1 MSRPMYSVD
10 NVPRSQL
17 IVVVH
22 PGADQSELEEAARA
36 VGVTVRPLFG
46 DSPER
51 LRYEARRL
59 RSSRKVR
66 VPDLSVYYSID
77 THEERFAELVPT
89 FLRLPTVDGAYV
101 KRPADTPGLPAA
113 DVCMA
118 LPGTPP
124 NATPDLS
131 GQQKY
136 LGAAPNGINA
146 TYAWTRPGGTGLD
159 VRIIDVERE
168 WRFTHEDLLTNW
180 GGVIGGFPANI
191 LRERNHGTAIMGI
204 LGGDTNTFGIKG
216 ICPDTTVSGIST
228 RTFGMSPTTIPGT
241 IETSAAI
248 HQAALT
254 LGPGDII
261 LLELQREGPPF
272 VTGTKQIA
280 VEWWP
285 DDFDAILYATALHI
299 LVVEASGNGSA
310 DLDNAVYNTP
320 APTFGSGWTNPFDRA
335 NRVSGAIL
343 VGAGAPPSSSS
354 VEPDR
359 SRLDFSNFGS
369 SVDVQGWGYQVV
381 TTGYGCL
388 QGGANEDRWY
398 MDQFGGTSAASAMI
412 AGALACVQGNR
423 LATGKPLLTP
433 SEARNLLRT
442 TGSPQTAAP
451 TRPATQRI
459 GPRPNLKDLIPPP
472 KKPHRPGGKKPRKG
486 PNRRPHG
493 PRD

>member
-1 MSRPMYSVD
+1 MSRPMSSV
-10 NVPRSQL
+10 NNTPRSQL
-17 IVVVH
+17 IVVLH
-22 PGADQSELEEAARA
+22 PSAEPRGLEELARA
-36 VGVTVRPLFG
+36 AGVTPRPLFG
-46 DSPER
+46 ESPER

-77 THEERFAELVPT
+77 TEEERFAELVPSL
-89 FLRLPTVDGAYV
+89 LRLPAVDGAYV
-101 KRPADTPGLPAA
+101 KMPADAPCLPEA
-113 DVCMA
+113 DVCTA

-124 NATPDLS
+124 VTTPDLS
-131 GQQKY
+131 GKQKY
-136 LGAAPNGINA
+136 LGAAPAGINA
-146 TYAWTRPGGTGLD
+146 TYARTRPGGAGLG

-191 LRERNHGTAIMGI
+191 LRERNHGTAILGL
-204 LGGDTNTFGIKG
+204 LGGDTNSFGIKG

-228 RTFGMSPTTIPGT
+228 RTFGMSPTAIPGT

-254 LGPGDII
+254 LSPGDII

-272 VTGTKQIA
+272 VCNSKQIA

-285 DDFDAILYATALHI
+285 DDFDAIVYATVGREI
-299 LVVEASGNGSA
+299 LVVEAAGNGFVN
-310 DLDNAVYNTP
+310 LDDAVYDTP
-320 APTFGSGWTNPFDRA
+320 APTFGSSWKNPFNRA
-335 NRVSGAIL
+335 NRDSGAIL
-343 VGAGAPPSSSS
+343 VGAGAPPSG
-354 VEPDR
+354 VDPDR
-359 SRLDFSNFGS
+359 SRLDFSNFGG
-369 SVDVQGWGYQVV
+369 SVDVQGWGRKVV

-398 MDQFGGTSAASAMI
+398 MDQFGGTSSASAMI
-412 AGALACVQGNR
+412 AGVLACVQGYR
-423 LATGKPLLTP
+423 LAAGKPLLTP

-442 TGSPQTAAP
+442 TGSPQTDAQS
-451 TRPATQRI
+451 RPATQRV

-472 KKPHRPGGKKPRKG
+472 KKRHRPGVKRPRKG

-493 PRD
+493 HGH